1 MQTRSET
8 IQTLKEKR
16 EYVMHQISELEEAVE
31 YLNGT
36 IAFLEKEGRMEST
49 EHVRPMEAREFPV
62 VKLHGLT
69 QLQAVVMIAKHFR
82 GIVKAQDAK
91 RLMIKGGVM
100 KETKNSTNITHNLII
115 RSELFD
121 RIAPGEYRLK
131 ARREPNHL
139 SAADNETLEELFPV
153 TRALET
159 AL

>member
-8 IQTLKEKR
+8 IQSLKEKR
-16 EYVMHQISELEEAVE
+16 EYVMHQIGELEEALE
-31 YLNGT
+31 CLNGT

-49 EHVRPMEAREFPV
+49 EHVRPAEAREFPV

-82 GIVKAQDAK
+82 GVVKAQDAK
-91 RLMIKGGVM
+91 RLMINGGVM

-115 RSELFD
+115 RSKLFE

-131 ARREPNHL
+131 KSPESIHL
-139 SAADNETLEELFPV
+139 TKNDMETLEELFP
-153 TRALET
+153 TTKALQA